1 MTHDLLDSSS
11 SLTLFRATPAGN
23 HPLCS
28 RRRRCRLSTL
38 CRRHWRRT
46 RGWSRSRHLPSR
58 CCGRCCRFHHPML
71 ECEDIG
77 NNNTE
82 YGTDRLVVFPIRII
96 DVRHSLM
103 VACIF
108 IAAEHRVIWPLHS
121 ARTSICQLYSR
132 SPWMLSKSRSE
143 QRRRRFC
150 LNIDVRHSLMEAYTV
165 ITSEHRVIWPLH
177 GASTS
182 ISQLYSSNPWMLS
195 KSRSEQRRRCFC
207 LRDVNIRGRA
217 QQGQCYVNLSLET
230 LGRNPLPCRS
240 SRSQRIAVCIKV
252 HADTSVR

>member
-82 YGTDRLVVFPIRII
+82 YGTDRLVVFPITNI

-132 SPWMLSKSRSE
+132 S
-143 QRRRRFC
+143 
-150 LNIDVRHSLMEAYTV
+150 
-165 ITSEHRVIWPLH
+165 
-177 GASTS
+177 
-182 ISQLYSSNPWMLS
+182 PWMLS